1 MKNVVFDGP
10 AVKRSGI
17 WPALA
22 LGFIFL
28 GAPANSHAAVQWN
41 DPEHSPEFTYFIET
55 NLYDEASWAALADT
69 EQKKALD
76 SIRAKIMV
84 RAGTMPRSKEVGS
97 AAADRAKPKTPDETE
112 QESSEKAV
120 PESVN
125 RLGSAVSDG
134 TLDTFSGGSR
144 FFDGLL
150 QGSGGAP
157 GVQSGV
163 NNYSVPEPGP
173 PARAKTDPAKGKYS
187 SLKQV
192 APPEPGPKRIW
203 KAGENLKKKM
213 EEFVDG
219 LKLKVGDKI
228 DVVLNYHSTRMKTDC
243 GEPMTIR
250 KVGKDKYYIYYLD
263 KNGKIGV
270 YGNGWLHK
278 TVTAKY
284 LKQNFRETI
293 RGFVEKYKKY
303 VGDGSEMLSITIADF
318 KDDLADYYRDLDD
331 SHWPWVP
338 GKKPK

>member
-28 GAPANSHAAVQWN
+28 GAPASSHAAVQWN

-55 NLYDEASWAALADT
+55 NLYDEASWAALTDA

-76 SIRAKIMV
+76 SVRPKIMM
-84 RAGTMPRSKEVGS
+84 THSKEVDSAPPDKKAGPEGS
-97 AAADRAKPKTPDETE
+97 EE
-112 QESSEKAV
+112 AV
-120 PESVN
+120 SESVN
-125 RLGSAVSDG
+125 RLDSAVSG
-134 TLDTFSGGSR
+134 GGLDTFSGGSR

-157 GVQSGV
+157 GLQKAKPGEASAV
-163 NNYSVPEPGP
+163 NGYSVPEPGP

-192 APPEPGPKRIW
+192 APPKPGPKHVW
-203 KAGENLKKKM
+203 KTGEDVKKKL
-213 EEFVDG
+213 EKFVNN
-219 LKLKVGDKI
+219 LNLKVGGKI
-228 DVVLNYHSTRMKTDC
+228 DVVLNYHSTRMKTDS
-243 GEPMTIR
+243 GEPMTIE
-250 KVGKDKYYIYYLD
+250 KVGKDKYYIYYLN
-263 KNGKIGV
+263 KNGKVGV
-270 YGNGWLHK
+270 YGNCWLHK

-284 LKQNFRETI
+284 LKQTFEENI
-293 RGFVEKYKKY
+293 LGFVEKHKKY
-303 VGDGSEMLSITIADF
+303 VGDGSKMLSITIEDF
-318 KDDLADYYRDLDD
+318 NNDPAEYYRDLDD